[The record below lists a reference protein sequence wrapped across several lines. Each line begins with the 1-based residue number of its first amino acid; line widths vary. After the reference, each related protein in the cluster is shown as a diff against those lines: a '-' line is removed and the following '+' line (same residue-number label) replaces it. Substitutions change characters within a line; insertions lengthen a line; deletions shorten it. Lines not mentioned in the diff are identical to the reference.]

1 MAKSKDDIKYATAR
15 TRLTEDDAVRVA
27 YKAGTPL
34 EGGKIADSDPVDFF
48 SSAHNIEQAQRSG
61 AADLESAQP
70 QMNRDDNEAEQ
81 GGAGTGSD
89 NVSSRRLPKKNV
101 IPGPAAPAP

>member
-1 MAKSKDDIKYATAR
+1 MAKSKDDIKYGTAR

-34 EGGKIADSDPVDFF
+34 EAGKIADSDPVDLF
-48 SSAHNIEQAQRSG
+48 SSAHNIEQAQAQG
-61 AADLESAQP
+61 ASEVGSAQP
-70 QMNRDDNEAEQ
+70 QMDRDDNEADQ
-81 GGAGTGSD
+81 GGAGTGHT

-101 IPGPAAPAP
+101 LSTSTHAP